1 MTDMN
6 PDIEKDQ
13 TSDEVTVETTSVFR
27 ADFLSELDAP
37 AQAGT
42 ESAVSGVEGLPPGL
56 GVAGS
61 QTRPQRR
68 VPVPTDQA
76 ITSAGRHPDSDIFL
90 DDVTVSRRHA
100 EFRLEN
106 NEFNVVDV
114 GSLNGTYVNREP
126 VDSAVLANGDEVQIG
141 KFRLVFL
148 TGPKQGEDDGS
159 TGARERTR

>member
-37 AQAGT
+37 AQRVRRARSPGWK
-42 ESAVSGVEGLPPGL
+42 APAGL

-68 VPVPTDQA
+68 VPVPTRPSHHVGW
-76 ITSAGRHPDSDIFL
+76 SASRQRHI
-90 DDVTVSRRHA
+90 SRR
-100 EFRLEN
+100 R
-106 NEFNVVDV
+106 D
-114 GSLNGTYVNREP
+114 REP
-126 VDSAVLANGDEVQIG
+126 S
-141 KFRLVFL
+141 
-148 TGPKQGEDDGS
+148 PC
-159 TGARERTR
+159 

>member
-42 ESAVSGVEGLPPGL
+42 ESAVSGVEGAPAGL

-68 VPVPTDQA
+68 VPVPTRPSHHVGW
-76 ITSAGRHPDSDIFL
+76 SASRQRHI
-90 DDVTVSRRHA
+90 SRR
-100 EFRLEN
+100 R
-106 NEFNVVDV
+106 D
-114 GSLNGTYVNREP
+114 REP
-126 VDSAVLANGDEVQIG
+126 S
-141 KFRLVFL
+141 
-148 TGPKQGEDDGS
+148 PC
-159 TGARERTR
+159 